1 MNIFQKISLKQKL
14 FIRIKMK
21 NINNLNLN
29 ELYEL
34 RDEKFKIYFNFLDLI
49 INDVTI
55 IDKIQK
61 DKDKISNELEFIQL
75 LIKKKLELLGYHY
88 ANFSNLKKIDIIDIK
103 LEYNFHLLK
112 LSKEENIFL
121 DNIINVI
128 LKLNSQYDFN
138 FKIEFEKLYS
148 NFDDYY
154 YEYSNQD
161 LKSIYKNLKK
171 TILEKES
178 ISKENIDELIT
189 LMIDN

>member
-1 MNIFQKISLKQKL
+1 
-14 FIRIKMK
+14 MK